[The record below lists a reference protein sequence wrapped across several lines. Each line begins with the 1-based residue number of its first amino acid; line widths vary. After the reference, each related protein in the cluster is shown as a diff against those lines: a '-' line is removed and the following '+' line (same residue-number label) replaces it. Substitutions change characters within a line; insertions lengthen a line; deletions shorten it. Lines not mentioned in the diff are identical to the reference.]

1 MSRRDLFLRISGLI
15 GGVKK
20 GIALMTA
27 RERKRMLYLL
37 ASSMLQA
44 FLQTAL
50 LVSIVPMVQLMID
63 PNGLPA
69 GKIVAWLDP
78 IFSGFESK
86 QVLLTLA
93 GVIAVLILFKAAF
106 SWFHTG
112 WMARFSA
119 ACEVRLK
126 SLLMKQILTTQ
137 YSWLVRQNSARL
149 RELLF
154 GFITTWARQFIR
166 SLLKLLNDLMFA
178 GIVVAVLIWA
188 NPVAGLMVA
197 TFISIFSASI
207 FVLVRPELLRLA
219 VVKRRAILKAN
230 SVSMEAILGIKE
242 VKMAGAED
250 HFGTLF
256 SEQVA
261 LYALGDAKGQQWVQ
275 IPRIVLESVA
285 YGALVGMSVFVIVAE
300 VQSAELAGLLLLYGL
315 SALRLMPIFSNVVSG
330 LATLLSSFPIIDD
343 LEKLIADTKMT
354 ELAPPDNWRPQP
366 WQEIRLNNVS
376 LSYAGSEGAALTAVT
391 LKIEP
396 GKSYGAVGPSGAGK
410 STLIDLIAG
419 LLEPTD
425 GVVSVDGHP
434 LEIDSNRAWRR
445 RFSYVSQRP
454 FLLDASMRENIVF
467 GTTAKVD
474 EERLTWSIALA
485 RLEKVVDRLP
495 KGLSSRLGEQANL
508 LSGGERQ
515 RVAIARALYRGAD
528 ILVLD
533 EATSSLDTLV
543 EREIAESIKELR
555 GVVTTIIVSHRLGL
569 VRGCDEIWV
578 FDNGR
583 LDAQGSHDLLLERS
597 DLYRRM
603 VS

>member
-86 QVLLTLA
+86 LVLLTLA

-330 LATLLSSFPIIDD
+330 LATLLSSFPTIDD